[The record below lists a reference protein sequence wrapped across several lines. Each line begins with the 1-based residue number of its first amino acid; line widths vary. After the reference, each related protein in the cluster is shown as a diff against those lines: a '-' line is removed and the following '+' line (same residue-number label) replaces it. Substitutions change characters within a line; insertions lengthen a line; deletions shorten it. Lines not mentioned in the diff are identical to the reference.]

1 MAHRDEMHLQRRAH
15 YRSILVVIAVT
26 AALIISIIFSVSVNN
41 GRAYLPIDDSY
52 YSSPSYDSERSEY
65 HQSERPIRMLTA
77 DNIVHKS
84 YIKTFRAL
92 SLEETCSLDVDG
104 KTCIESLLA
113 EAMNS
118 TTKSFPW
125 WFITLL
131 RDIPQHTYKF
141 WHNLT
146 IMEPSMDFCTIEKI
160 ATTEVR
166 NFEKISSISLYI
178 EVILILK

>member
-15 YRSILVVIAVT
+15 YRSILVVIAVI
-26 AALIISIIFSVSVNN
+26 AALISIIFSVSVNN
-41 GRAYLPIDDSY
+41 GTYLPIDDSAY
-52 YSSPSYDSERSEY
+52 YSSSSYDSERSEY

-77 DNIVHKS
+77 DEIVHKS
-84 YIKTFRAL
+84 YKQTFRAL

-118 TTKSFPW
+118 TFPW

-160 ATTEVR
+160 ATTQVR
-166 NFEKISSISLYI
+166 HVLYSLKISLLY
-178 EVILILK
+178 

>member
-1 MAHRDEMHLQRRAH
+1 MMAHHYEMHLQRRAH
-15 YRSILVVIAVT
+15 YRSILVVIAVI
-26 AALIISIIFSVSVNN
+26 AALISIIFSVSVNN
-41 GRAYLPIDDSY
+41 GTYLSMDDSY
-52 YSSPSYDSERSEY
+52 YSSSSYDSPKSTY

-77 DNIVHKS
+77 DEIVHKS
-84 YIKTFRAL
+84 YIQTFRAL
-92 SLEETCSLDVDG
+92 SLDETCSLDVDG

-146 IMEPSMDFCTIEKI
+146 IMEPPMDFCTIEKI
-160 ATTEVR
+160 ATTQVR
-166 NFEKISSISLYI
+166 HVLYSLKISLLY
-178 EVILILK
+178 

>member
-1 MAHRDEMHLQRRAH
+1 
-15 YRSILVVIAVT
+15 
-26 AALIISIIFSVSVNN
+26 
-41 GRAYLPIDDSY
+41 
-52 YSSPSYDSERSEY
+52 
-65 HQSERPIRMLTA
+65 MLTA
-77 DNIVHKS
+77 DEIVHKS
-84 YIKTFRAL
+84 YKQTFRAL
-92 SLEETCSLDVDG
+92 SIEETCSLDVDG

-146 IMEPSMDFCTIEKI
+146 IMEPPMDFCTIEKI
-160 ATTEVR
+160 ATTQVR
-166 NFEKISSISLYI
+166 HVLYSLKISLLY
-178 EVILILK
+178 